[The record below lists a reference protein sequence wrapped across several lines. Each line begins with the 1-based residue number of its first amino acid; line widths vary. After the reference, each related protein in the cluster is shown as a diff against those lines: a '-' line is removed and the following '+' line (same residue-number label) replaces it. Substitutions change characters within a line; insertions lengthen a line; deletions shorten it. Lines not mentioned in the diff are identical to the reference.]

1 MAAEKNNIAASSGE
15 GNGYEMKLGLG
26 TIAMLIS
33 ATGMGLVPLFSRWAT
48 RIDMFDG
55 TQGLAG
61 SDSIGALMACGRMG
75 MGVIFFIIL
84 MFATHKVA
92 TFKKLKLTPAIALGG
107 LMIGMSLACYVTSTL
122 MTTVANAVLFIYIGP
137 VVCVLLA
144 RIFRKEPISLLQ
156 GICLIAVFV
165 GMFSAT
171 TFSASVLAVRL
182 SVLISTSPPLLLSS
196 R

>member
-48 RIDMFDG
+48 RVDMFDG

-84 MFATHKVA
+84 C
-92 TFKKLKLTPAIALGG
+92 LQ
-107 LMIGMSLACYVTSTL
+107 
-122 MTTVANAVLFIYIGP
+122 
-137 VVCVLLA
+137 
-144 RIFRKEPISLLQ
+144 RIRLQ
-156 GICLIAVFV
+156 
-165 GMFSAT
+165 
-171 TFSASVLAVRL
+171 RL
-182 SVLISTSPPLLLSS
+182 RS
-196 R
+196 